1 VRIRTWTY
9 LVGQSFQGIRRHVH
23 MSLASVTTMAVSLLV
38 LGIFVVASLNLSYVA
53 AVIESQIEIRAYLH
67 DDVPAQRILDLE
79 VAISSLE
86 YVSGVEYVD
95 KDTALSKLKEQLG
108 PQADLLEAV
117 EEMNPLRNS
126 FVVKVEAPE
135 FVALVASQVEEL
147 QGVAKVDHRQDLM
160 SRLSAVIRAIRVSA
174 LFIILLLGVATI
186 LIISNTVR
194 LAVLSRQREVY
205 IMKLV
210 GATDAFIRWPFF
222 LEGML
227 LGLAGAAVASFVLDR
242 AYDWFLA
249 NVYVMLPFVPVL
261 AKQPMLQVVS
271 LGLFALGTAIGALGS
286 SIPLKRF
293 LRV

>member
-1 VRIRTWTY
+1 MRVRTWTY
-9 LVGQSFQGIRRHVH
+9 LVGQSLQGIRRHLH
-23 MSLASVTTMAVSLLV
+23 MSLASVTTMAVSLFV
-38 LGIFVVASLNLSYVA
+38 LGVFVVASLNLSYVA
-53 AVIESQIEIRAYLH
+53 EVIESQIEIRAYLY
-67 DDVPAQRILDLE
+67 DDIPAQGILDLE
-79 VAISSLE
+79 VAISALE
-86 YVSGVEYVD
+86 YVTDVEYVD
-95 KDTALSKLKEQLG
+95 KDTALSRLKEQLG

-135 FVALVASQVEEL
+135 FVGLVASQVEEF

-210 GATDAFIRWPFF
+210 GATDSFIRWPFF

-271 LGLFALGTAIGALGS
+271 LGLITLGTAIGALGS